1 MNTYNRIVA
10 ALLGGFMWLGLPSPT
25 HANLLVNGSFETPVV
40 TVGTFANFIS
50 GSTAITGWT
59 VFGPAVSIVSGSFSP
74 PPFSFPAQDGV
85 QWLDLTGPTSG
96 PIQGVNQTVTTT
108 PGQTYNLSFYV
119 GNVVGGGFGATSTV
133 GVLINGSQISTAT
146 NSNPGTT
153 LNWKLFTVPFTA
165 ASASTVIGF
174 GNLDTDESNGL
185 DNVSLDLAPTT
196 AVPEPSTWL
205 LLGSGMI
212 GLMFWQRRYSSHQR

>member
-40 TVGTFANFIS
+40 TVGTFSNFIS

-59 VFGPAVSIVSGSFSP
+59 VFGPAVSIVSGSFTTGG
-74 PPFSFPAQDGV
+74 FSFPAQDGV

-108 PGQTYNLSFYV
+108 PGQTYNLSFYL

-133 GVLINGSQISTAT
+133 GVLINGSLLTSKT

-153 LNWKLFTVPFTA
+153 LTWALFTVPFTA

-174 GNLDTDESNGL
+174 ENLDTDESNGL
-185 DNVSLDLAPTT
+185 DNISLDLAPTT
-196 AVPEPSTWL
+196 AVPEPATWL
-205 LLGSGMI
+205 LLGSGLA
-212 GLMFWQRRYSSHQR
+212 GLMLWRKRTG

>member
-1 MNTYNRIVA
+1 MEKYNRIFA
-10 ALLGGFMWLGLPSPT
+10 ALFGVFMWLGLPSHT

-40 TVGTFANFIS
+40 TVGSFSNFFS

-96 PIQGVNQTVTTT
+96 PIEGVNQTVTTT

-119 GNVVGGGFGATSTV
+119 GNIVGGVFGTTSTV
-133 GVLINGSQISTAT
+133 GVLINGSQIATET

-153 LNWKLFTVPFTA
+153 LTWKLFTVPFTA

-174 GNLDTDESNGL
+174 ENLDTDDSDGL
-185 DNVSLDLAPTT
+185 DNISLDLAPTT

-205 LLGSGMI
+205 LFGSGLV
-212 GLMFWQRRYSSHQR
+212 GLILWRKRTA